1 MEGMVDLDINIPS
14 KYRAIVYGVVLVAS
28 VAAIVFGVVTPEQVD
43 EGVAVALR
51 VISAVSAVLA
61 RRNLNPDPQ

>member
-61 RRNLNPDPQ
+61 LLNLNPDPQ